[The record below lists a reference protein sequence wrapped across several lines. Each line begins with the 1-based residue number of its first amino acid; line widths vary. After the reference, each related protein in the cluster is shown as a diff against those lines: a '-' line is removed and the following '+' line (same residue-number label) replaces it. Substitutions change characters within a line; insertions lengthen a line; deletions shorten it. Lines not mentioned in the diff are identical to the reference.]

1 MWGWATSSR
10 SAARG
15 RRRAGHLPALGPALL
30 PVFLTL
36 LWAAASAPAA
46 ARVFLT
52 VDEALKLAFPGCQ
65 VERRTAYLTPEQLAR
80 ARRLAGVEVPGALVS
95 YYAASRDGQPAGTA
109 YFDTHR
115 VRTLPETLMVVVDPA
130 GRVTRIEVLSFREPE
145 EYLPRGP
152 WYGQFAGREL
162 GPELDLKRGIR
173 PVTGATLTARATTAA
188 VRRVLALHQVIAGK
202 GAP

>member
-10 SAARG
+10 SAAGG
-15 RRRAGHLPALGPALL
+15 RRRAVVL
-30 PVFLTL
+30 PVLL
-36 LWAAASAPAA
+36 LSLWAATAAPAA
-46 ARVFLT
+46 AKVFLT

-65 VERRTAYLTPEQLAR
+65 VERRTAYLTPGELAR
-80 ARRLAGVEVPGALVS
+80 ARQLAGVEVPGALVS
-95 YYAASRDGQPAGTA
+95 YYVASRDGKPAGTA
-109 YFDTHR
+109 YIDTHR

-145 EYLPRGP
+145 EYLPRGL

-173 PVTGATLTARATTAA
+173 PVTGATLTARATTTA

-202 GAP
+202 GAS